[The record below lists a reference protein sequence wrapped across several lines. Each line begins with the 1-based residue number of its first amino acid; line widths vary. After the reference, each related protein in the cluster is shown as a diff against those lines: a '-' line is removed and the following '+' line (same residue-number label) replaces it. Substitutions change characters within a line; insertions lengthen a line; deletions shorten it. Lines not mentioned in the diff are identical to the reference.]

1 MFNIVF
7 AGGGFKRGLIH
18 GSSDPTGS
26 EPDQDPLSVENM
38 AATVYHQLG
47 IASEKKLI
55 APGNRPI
62 DIVRNGSVVSEL
74 LA

>member
-1 MFNIVF
+1 
-7 AGGGFKRGLIH
+7 
-18 GSSDPTGS
+18 
-26 EPDQDPLSVENM
+26 M

-47 IASEKKLI
+47 IAPEKKLI

-62 DIVRNGSVVSEL
+62 DIVRNGSVVTEL